1 MSMKDNFQKE
11 LTSNNYFLLKYGY
24 LIIIV
29 IVALLIWALLVVKIN
44 DISILEMVKRFY
56 YR

>member
-1 MSMKDNFQKE
+1 MKDNFQKE